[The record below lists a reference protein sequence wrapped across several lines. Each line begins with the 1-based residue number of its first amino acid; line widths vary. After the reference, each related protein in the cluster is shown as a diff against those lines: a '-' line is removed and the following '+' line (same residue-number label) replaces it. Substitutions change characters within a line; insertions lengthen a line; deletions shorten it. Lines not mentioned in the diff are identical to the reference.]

1 VSQRCKAGGVIT
13 DSGAGAGPVL
23 ASDADRD
30 AVAGQLNSAL
40 AEGRLTT
47 GEHAERVEAAYT
59 ARTLGALS
67 VLTADLPAP
76 AWDAVEGEQAVV
88 DGGIDRCLLCALL
101 ILCPPAGIASL
112 LAARKHARAAN
123 RPPGVLRLGGTSA
136 EDR

>member
-47 GEHAERVEAAYT
+47 REHAERVEAAYT
-59 ARTLGALS
+59 ARTVGALS

-123 RPPGVLRLGGTSA
+123 RPPGVLGLGG